1 MWHGAGSRC
10 MRGEIIYINKRS
22 VPINPVELLNWGG
35 GGIKEK
41 ENYLALRALAHIE
54 GMHRAYSLFRR
65 AYGFWFSINT
75 YAKVP
80 HLNRVMQLCRIKNSL
95 QIEEQLRREKQL
107 EIYLHKL

>member
-35 GGIKEK
+35 GGGIKEK

-54 GMHRAYSLFRR
+54 GMHRA
-65 AYGFWFSINT
+65 
-75 YAKVP
+75 
-80 HLNRVMQLCRIKNSL
+80 
-95 QIEEQLRREKQL
+95 
-107 EIYLHKL
+107 